1 VAADTSGEPGRAAVR
16 ASVIV
21 PVHDGAATLAAAL
34 SALARQEATE
44 AYEVIVV
51 DDGSA
56 DASAAIAERGP
67 GPVTVLRQEQAGPA
81 AARNRGA
88 EAARGAVLCFTDSDC
103 FPHSGWLAAGLAA
116 LEQADLV
123 QGAVRPD
130 PGAKRTPYDRTLAI
144 LRESGLYET
153 ANLFVRRELFEAL
166 GGFEVWLEP
175 EVGKPLAEDVWFGW
189 RARRAG
195 ARIAFCSEALVH
207 HAVFA
212 QRPLDVI
219 LDRRRLR
226 YFPAIAA
233 KVPEIRR
240 TLFFARIFLSRRN
253 AAFDVA
259 VLAGAA
265 ALAARSPLPLVAAS
279 PYAWSLRRTARH
291 WGKRGPGVAAV
302 LAARD
307 AVGLVSLLRG
317 SARWRSLVL

>member
-1 VAADTSGEPGRAAVR
+1 MAETLPEPGRAEVR

-21 PVHDGAATLAAAL
+21 PVRNGAATLPAAL
-34 SALARQEATE
+34 SALARQEGTE

-51 DDGSA
+51 DDGSV
-56 DASAAIAERGP
+56 DDSAAIAERSP
-67 GPVTVLRQEQAGPA
+67 GPVTVVRQEQAGPA

-88 EAARGAVLCFTDSDC
+88 AAARGALLCFTDADC
-103 FPHSGWLAAGLAA
+103 YPDHGWLASGLAA
-116 LEQADLV
+116 LEHADLV
-123 QGAVRPD
+123 QGEVRPD
-130 PGAKRTPYDRTLAI
+130 PDARRTPYDRTLVV

-153 ANLFVRRELFEAL
+153 ANMFVRRELFEAL
-166 GGFEVWLEP
+166 DGFEVWLEP

-195 ARIAFCSEALVH
+195 ARVAFCSEALVH

-212 QRPLDVI
+212 QRPLEVI

-233 KVPEIRR
+233 QIPEIRR

-259 VLAGAA
+259 VLASAA
-265 ALAARSPLPLVAAS
+265 ALAARSPLPLAAAA
-279 PYAWSLRRTARH
+279 PYAWLLRRTARN
-291 WGKRGPGVAAV
+291 WGRRGPAAAAV